1 MAMKPFASEE
11 ASEALSNAMLLLPFS
26 CQFVTFV
33 PLTALWK
40 RIMPRIDV
48 QRCWQ
53 FQSPYCICVG
63 SFEVAH
69 SSFMST
75 YGTLVSDVSFTP
87 SSYCVDLSKW

>member
-1 MAMKPFASEE
+1 MAMKPFAGEE
-11 ASEALSNAMLLLPFS
+11 PSAALSNAMLLSPRS

-53 FQSPYCICVG
+53 FQSP
-63 SFEVAH
+63 
-69 SSFMST
+69 
-75 YGTLVSDVSFTP
+75 
-87 SSYCVDLSKW
+87 